1 MRHSFV
7 LARSVA
13 ALIVAI
19 ALTASSSAAQ
29 DYRVAATHVI
39 GGDGGWDYVA
49 LDSVGHHLFI
59 ARNDRVLVVDEASG
73 KLVGEIPGFKR
84 AHGVAFDYA
93 ARRGFAT
100 SGEDSSV
107 VVFNLDNLAVVKRTH
122 ADDDA
127 DAILFDPATKH
138 VFTMNGDAGTSSVI
152 DPATGARV
160 ASIPLGGKPEFGVSD
175 GHGHVYA
182 NLEDKAE
189 IVEIDA
195 AAKTVVR
202 HWSIAPCESPTGLA
216 IDVEHHRLF
225 SGCRNKMI
233 AISDASAGKLV
244 TTVAAGSGIDAN
256 RFDPGTQLAF
266 SSNGDGSIT
275 VVHEDSPS
283 SYRVIQTVSTMPGAR
298 TMEFDGKT
306 HRLYTVSAKMGP
318 QPAAPTKDNPRR
330 RPPVL
335 PGTFSLIV
343 LER

>member
-1 MRHSFV
+1 MRQSLA
-7 LARSVA
+7 LARRVA
-13 ALIVAI
+13 ALLVAL
-19 ALTASSSAAQ
+19 ALTAASSAAQ
-29 DYRVAATHVI
+29 GYRVAATHVI

-49 LDSVGHHLFI
+49 LDTVGHRLFI

-73 KLVGEIPGFKR
+73 KIVGEIPGFKR
-84 AHGVAFDYA
+84 AHGIAFDYA

-107 VVFNLDNLAVVKRTH
+107 VVFNLENLAVIKRTH

-152 DPATGARV
+152 DPATGARI
-160 ASIPLGGKPEFGVSD
+160 ANIPLGGKPEFGVSD

-182 NLEDKAE
+182 NLEDKSE
-189 IVEIDA
+189 IAEIDA

-233 AISDASAGKLV
+233 AVSDASAGKLV

-256 RFDPGTQLAF
+256 RFDSGTQLAF

-283 SYRVIQTVSTMPGAR
+283 SFRVIQTVTTMPGAR
-298 TMEFDGKT
+298 TMELDGKT
-306 HRLYTVSAKMGP
+306 HRLYTVTAKMGP
-318 QPAAPTKDNPRR
+318 RPAAPTKDNSRR

>member
-1 MRHSFV
+1 MRQS
-7 LARSVA
+7 LALVRQVA
-13 ALIVAI
+13 ALIVALGI
-19 ALTASSSAAQ
+19 TAASSGAQ
-29 DYRVAATHVI
+29 SYRVAATHLI

-49 LDSVGHHLFI
+49 LDTVGRRLFI

-73 KLVGEIPGFKR
+73 KLLGEIPGFKR
-84 AHGVAFDYA
+84 AHGVAFDYT

-107 VVFNLDNLAVVKRTH
+107 VVFNLDGLAVIKRVH

-152 DPATGARV
+152 DPTTGTRI
-160 ASIPLGGKPEFGVSD
+160 ASIPLGGKPEYGVSD
-175 GHGHVYA
+175 GHGRVFI

-195 AAKTVVR
+195 ARKTVVR

-216 IDVEHHRLF
+216 IDVEHRRLL

-233 AISDASAGKLV
+233 AISDASAGTLV
-244 TTVAAGSGIDAN
+244 TTAAAGSGIDAN

-283 SYRVIQTVSTMPGAR
+283 SYRVMQTVTTMPGAR
-298 TMEFDGKT
+298 TMELDART
-306 HRLYTVSAKMGP
+306 HRLYTVTAKMGP

-335 PGTFSLIV
+335 SGTFSLIV

>member
-1 MRHSFV
+1 MRQS
-7 LARSVA
+7 LALVRQVA
-13 ALIVAI
+13 ALIVALGI
-19 ALTASSSAAQ
+19 TAASSGAQ
-29 DYRVAATHVI
+29 SYRVAATHLI

-49 LDSVGHHLFI
+49 LDTVGRRLFI
-59 ARNDRVLVVDEASG
+59 ARNDRVLMVDEASG
-73 KLVGEIPGFKR
+73 KLLGEIPGFKR
-84 AHGVAFDYA
+84 AHGIAFDYA

-107 VVFNLDNLAVVKRTH
+107 VVFNLDGLAVIKRVH

-127 DAILFDPATKH
+127 DAILFDPATKR

-152 DPATGARV
+152 DPTTGTRI
-160 ASIPLGGKPEFGVSD
+160 ASIPLGGKPEYGVSD
-175 GHGHVYA
+175 GHGRVFI

-195 AAKTVVR
+195 ARKTVVR

-216 IDVEHHRLF
+216 IDVEHRRLF

-233 AISDASAGKLV
+233 AISDASAGTLV
-244 TTVAAGSGIDAN
+244 TTTAAGSGIDAN

-275 VVHEDSPS
+275 VVHEDSPG
-283 SYRVIQTVSTMPGAR
+283 SYRVIQTVTTMPGAR
-298 TMEFDGKT
+298 TMELDTRT
-306 HRLYTVSAKMGP
+306 HRMYTVTAKMGP

-335 PGTFSLIV
+335 SGTFSLIV